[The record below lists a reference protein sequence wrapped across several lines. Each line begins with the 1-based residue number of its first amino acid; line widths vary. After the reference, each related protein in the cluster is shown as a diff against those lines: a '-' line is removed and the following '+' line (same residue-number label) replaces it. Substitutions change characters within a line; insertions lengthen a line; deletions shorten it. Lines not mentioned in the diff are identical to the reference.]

1 MHHRCLTRRFM
12 TASIFSPLPK
22 QNRAAIRAWL
32 LISPATAVRQL
43 SRFLHPTN
51 RMQSHGAAS
60 TMPGTEALGVT
71 PGWHHGPVAHGD
83 PPIPASR
90 GDSEELEGLTL
101 DEQARGVHSL
111 ALDAVGP
118 AGVGTSVLPADRE
131 HREAPVAHLGT
142 REDPGAWAGT
152 PRRMGEDAPR
162 FPRRRAAGAFRA
174 G

>member
-1 MHHRCLTRRFM
+1 MPVMHHRCLTRRFM

-32 LISPATAVRQL
+32 LISTATTVPQL
-43 SRFLHPTN
+43 SGFLHPTN

-60 TMPGTEALGVT
+60 TMPSLGGGSRVT
-71 PGWHHGPVAHGD
+71 PQPCDLCRSPHPGLPGD
-83 PPIPASR
+83 A
-90 GDSEELEGLTL
+90 EQLEGLTL
-101 DEQARGVHSL
+101 DEQARGVHGL

-142 REDPGAWAGT
+142 REDPGVWAGT
-152 PRRMGEDAPR
+152 LKRDGGRPSLLPT
-162 FPRRRAAGAFRA
+162 AGS
-174 G
+174 

>member
-51 RMQSHGAAS
+51 RMQSHGAAG

-71 PGWHHGPVAHGD
+71 PGWHHGSVAHGD

-90 GDSEELEGLTL
+90 GMLRSWK
-101 DEQARGVHSL
+101 VS
-111 ALDAVGP
+111 P
-118 AGVGTSVLPADRE
+118 WTS
-131 HREAPVAHLGT
+131 
-142 REDPGAWAGT
+142 
-152 PRRMGEDAPR
+152 RRVVCTASPWML
-162 FPRRRAAGAFRA
+162 
-174 G
+174 